1 SDRGSVTRR
10 VSTRVMTMGS
20 GARRVSIASIGL
32 ASGAGSGGGALLPQA
47 ERRDTKRHN
56 GRDSHGVRR
65 RIRKLAGRGSGLSGS
80 LGGSV
85 GPLSGSGRRIRLKV
99 LSGDGGGQ
107 GVAVATVA
115 TVATVTTVAAV
126 AWAIVAFPQSPGRA
140 SRSRC
145 QHDPAFPQPR
155 RAPLATAN
163 RGPSKAAGDSLA
175 PRVTRAQ
182 YRGSVETP
190 SHLASRSLPRCSQQW
205 ILPHAGSG

>member
-20 GARRVSIASIGL
+20 GARRVSIASMGL

-65 RIRKLAGRGSGLSGS
+65 RIGKLAGRGSGLSGS

-115 TVATVTTVAAV
+115 TVATVAAV

-145 QHDPAFPQPR
+145 QHDPAFP
-155 RAPLATAN
+155 
-163 RGPSKAAGDSLA
+163 
-175 PRVTRAQ
+175 
-182 YRGSVETP
+182 
-190 SHLASRSLPRCSQQW
+190 
-205 ILPHAGSG
+205 